1 MFAFPF
7 SCSGI
12 PDLALGI
19 SKMLILLYIFVMYY
33 NQQSFNLFLASL
45 YGKYT
50 VCTVNIYYFQ
60 VLTMYKNI
68 LN

>member
-33 NQQSFNLFLASL
+33 NQQPFNLFLASL

-60 VLTMYKNI
+60 VLTMYKDI